1 MRRSSNRAR
10 LRAWA
15 LAAAATLAPT
25 GALGDDEA
33 EVLVQKGIE
42 LRKTQH
48 DLEALDVFRLA
59 YAKAPT
65 PRILAQIGLAEHALG
80 LWLGAETDLVG
91 ALAHASDP
99 WIQKNGDALRAA
111 LEVVR
116 GHLGWV
122 LVEAN
127 VVGAELRVDGRFV
140 GKLPLPRVRVV
151 AGAGFVEVSAGGH
164 ESVSR
169 AVVVPAR
176 GEVKVGLVLVAAP
189 PPVERPLVVV
199 EGPATRVPVRTSPWT
214 KVGIGAMSV
223 GVFSLGLGTFFVFRT
238 LEHKHERD
246 AHCSAL
252 GCDAE
257 GLSADRAARFS
268 SGLALTTLGVGL
280 AATVG
285 GLVVFLRGRSADV
298 VVTSN
303 AGPRH
308 LGLAVGTTW

>member
-1 MRRSSNRAR
+1 MRRSSSRAR
-10 LRAWA
+10 LGAWA
-15 LAAAATLAPT
+15 LATAALLAST
-25 GALGDDEA
+25 GARADDEA

-59 YAKAPT
+59 YAKSPT

-80 LWLGAETDLVG
+80 LWIDAETDLAG

-127 VVGAELRVDGRFV
+127 VVGAELRVDGRPV
-140 GKLPLPRVRVV
+140 GKLPLPRVRIV

-164 ESVSR
+164 ESASR

-176 GEVKVGLVLVAAP
+176 GEVKVVLVLVARP
-189 PPVERPLVVV
+189 PEERPLVVV
-199 EGPATRVPVRTSPWT
+199 EGPTTGVTRARTSPWT
-214 KVGIGAMSV
+214 TLGIGAMSM
-223 GVFSLGLGTFFVFRT
+223 GVFSLGLGTFFAIRT
-238 LEHKHERD
+238 LEYKSERD
-246 AHCSAL
+246 AHCSAV

-268 SGLALTTLGVGL
+268 SALSLTTLGVGL

-285 GLVVFLRGRSADV
+285 GLVVFLRGRAGEV
-298 VVTSN
+298 VVTSH